1 MFWILLFVVV
11 MYAIGFY
18 HYRRIEDSDE
28 YLVSSWNV
36 GFWPIVGTVVA
47 TWTGSAAFV
56 GTVGLGY
63 SFGVSGFTRFAL
75 PAVFV
80 SLVLCLVFASRI
92 RRTKLYTLPDVF
104 DERFGKPTGILPAI
118 LQAFIYAVPTLALQ
132 IVAMGFLFQT
142 LFGIQLWVSLVVSWA
157 IISGYTLLGG
167 LPSVILTDSIQSI
180 VLLVGIV
187 LMGVAT
193 WVYAGG
199 ISEIVPAV
207 PESHFTFLGAD
218 PLDTIFFAL
227 SIGPFYL
234 VWQSTWQRFYASR
247 TEGIARW
254 GGFTGFF
261 FAGVVLSVVSTAI
274 GLSARTFLKG
284 EIEPDAVFYT
294 VLQQVLPPFLG
305 GILAMGLM
313 AALIAAALVYA
324 ATIFATALAVPWQEL
339 VASEPVWG
347 TGEAVAGLFGGVGI
361 FVLAVALSM
370 GIFTGLNG
378 FYVSSSRLMFAMG
391 RARILPDVF
400 AKLHPRYGTPYAGII
415 FTCAATLIAPW
426 FGRQALL
433 WVVDMS
439 AVGVTIAYF
448 YTCFAAFKLFRWSA
462 DDSSEGSA
470 LEGVVSPVKKLL
482 SLLGAISGLSFLGL
496 LLIPGAPGF
505 LSPPSWIALF
515 IWVAL
520 GVIFYLSR
528 SGEYRR
534 IPKPELDYLVF
545 GEKPEEVAA
554 KIEEKQESGTVS

>member
-1 MFWILLFVVV
+1 MF
-11 MYAIGFY
+11 
-18 HYRRIEDSDE
+18 
-28 YLVSSWNV
+28 
-36 GFWPIVGTVVA
+36 
-47 TWTGSAAFV
+47 
-56 GTVGLGY
+56 
-63 SFGVSGFTRFAL
+63 
-75 PAVFV
+75 
-80 SLVLCLVFASRI
+80 
-92 RRTKLYTLPDVF
+92 YTLPDVF

-193 WVYAGG
+193 WGYAGG

-261 FAGVVLSVVSTAI
+261 FAGIVLSVVSTAI

-324 ATIFATALAVPWQEL
+324 ATIFATALAVPWQETGSVGAGLGHGRSRRGTLRRSRDLRPRRGPEHGDLHGPERLLRL
-339 VASEPVWG
+339 VQPAYVRHG
-347 TGEAVAGLFGGVGI
+347 TGEDTAGRFREAPSKVRYTVRRDHLY
-361 FVLAVALSM
+361 L
-370 GIFTGLNG
+370 
-378 FYVSSSRLMFAMG
+378 R
-391 RARILPDVF
+391 RDPDRPLVRE
-400 AKLHPRYGTPYAGII
+400 A
-415 FTCAATLIAPW
+415 
-426 FGRQALL
+426 
-433 WVVDMS
+433 
-439 AVGVTIAYF
+439 
-448 YTCFAAFKLFRWSA
+448 
-462 DDSSEGSA
+462 
-470 LEGVVSPVKKLL
+470 
-482 SLLGAISGLSFLGL
+482 
-496 LLIPGAPGF
+496 GAP
-505 LSPPSWIALF
+505 
-515 IWVAL
+515 L
-520 GVIFYLSR
+520 GRGHVGGGRHDRVLLHLLR
-528 SGEYRR
+528 GLQAVPLVGRR
-534 IPKPELDYLVF
+534 
-545 GEKPEEVAA
+545 
-554 KIEEKQESGTVS
+554 

>member
-1 MFWILLFVVV
+1 MGWYLFWILLFVVV

-313 AALIAAALVYA
+313 AALVSGGDSFLM
-324 ATIFATALAVPWQEL
+324 QG
-339 VASEPVWG
+339 ASNL
-347 TGEAVAGLFGGVGI
+347 TRDIYNRYINSEASSEQL
-361 FVLAVALSM
+361 LR
-370 GIFTGLNG
+370 
-378 FYVSSSRLMFAMG
+378 VS
-391 RARILPDVF
+391 
-400 AKLHPRYGTPYAGII
+400 
-415 FTCAATLIAPW
+415 
-426 FGRQALL
+426 
-433 WVVDMS
+433 
-439 AVGVTIAYF
+439 
-448 YTCFAAFKLFRWSA
+448 RWS
-462 DDSSEGSA
+462 
-470 LEGVVSPVKKLL
+470 VVV
-482 SLLGAISGLSFLGL
+482 ISVLGL
-496 LLIPGAPGF
+496 LVSFAVTDIITLYSYALKWIGVTLVIPFLAIMFWRRTTKQGIIWSMILALTITIIWEIAGRPLGINEALAGYVVMAVSLLSISLMTQHSPGEQV
-505 LSPPSWIALF
+505 
-515 IWVAL
+515 VAL
-520 GVIFYLSR
+520 WHDNLQHTATES
-528 SGEYRR
+528 
-534 IPKPELDYLVF
+534 
-545 GEKPEEVAA
+545 EKVEA
-554 KIEEKQESGTVS
+554 